1 MSSPSDAA
9 PDRSPA
15 AGEETKS
22 RLSRKRVTVITAT
35 ALSLLEACGLEP
47 SPSRSEKTA
56 GKGQKAAQDAAP
68 AGKAPADDRE
78 KKQAADPASS
88 RSRNTSRKKTPPSGK
103 SSRTDAGNLP
113 EEDAS
118 LAFATGNVPEVP
130 PVVPSDGAAPA
141 AATPPGPVV
150 PPKKTSARRRRAA
163 SAKAVSVP
171 DGGTAPASGAE
182 GQVPAPVAGPSVAP
196 SAVEAVASGPGEEQ
210 SHAAA
215 KRAPSSRVRRS
226 STSGGRGRKKTAEIL
241 PAPVAEAVPTVA
253 PEAQQAPARPMDAA
267 ALAAEADRLAAEYG
281 LSSSGGGLVVLPG
294 DDDWDDFPAPRYD
307 EAPSPQPAA
316 RSAVTAPVAPC
327 PEPAPAEARFVEVS
341 PSVPAPEPVPAAAKS
356 APRRR
361 RAAGTKAA
369 SVPGGGASSPLEAG
383 EQGTAPVAGPALGK
397 PSVAASV
404 PGEEPPLPT
413 TGRRAA
419 PRAGRPSTPGG
430 RGRKK
435 AAGISS
441 APAAEAVPTVA
452 SEQQGPARPMD
463 AAALAAEADRL
474 AAEYGLSSS
483 GGGLVVLPGDDDWDD
498 FPTPRDEDAP
508 SPQTAARSAVTA
520 PVASFPEPAPAE
532 ARSVEVSPSA
542 PAPEPVPAA
551 KSASRRRRAAGTKA
565 ASVPGGGACPAAD
578 AGGLG
583 ASPVPAPIGSRPVP
597 AARLAPAAQT
607 GTSLPDAG
615 SGDGEAHAPVR
626 PGTTPVAAGPSGSTP
641 LSGTG
646 MGKREAAFRQWAADM
661 QARFDAG
668 LEAEE
673 DRAARRKDTLVVLP
687 PPTDTGGRKRRTA
700 KKPQAAAVE
709 APRPRAWVTRRR
721 STEPG
726 HEARFEEWHGPARTG
741 SVLEKVFI
749 SLGASPEQAKLSRLW
764 RSWDAVLGPDLAPLA
779 RPLGH
784 HDDRL
789 LIGAEDAVL
798 LQELYYMGPE
808 IVRRVND
815 FLQEDFFTA
824 VKVSLML
831 DHQDLDAPSPV
842 LERSAAR
849 PQEEVP
855 APSGAS
861 LGLMDPESAV
871 ARCYARFLG
880 MELPDPRK

>member
-118 LAFATGNVPEVP
+118 LAFASGNVPEVP
-130 PVVPSDGAAPA
+130 PVVPSDGAAPV
-141 AATPPGPVV
+141 AATPPEPVV
-150 PPKKTSARRRRAA
+150 PPRKTSARRRRAA

-182 GQVPAPVAGPSVAP
+182 GQVATPVAGPSVAP

-226 STSGGRGRKKTAEIL
+226 STSGGRGRKKAVEIP
-241 PAPVAEAVPTVA
+241 PAPAAEAVPTVA

-307 EAPSPQPAA
+307 EAPSPQTAA
-316 RSAVTAPVAPC
+316 RSAVTTPVAPC
-327 PEPAPAEARFVEVS
+327 SEPAPAEARFVEVS

-361 RAAGTKAA
+361 RAAGTKTAA
-369 SVPGGGASSPLEAG
+369 VPDSGASSPREAG
-383 EQGTAPVAGPALGK
+383 DQGAAPVAESALGK

-435 AAGISS
+435 TVEISS
-441 APAAEAVPTVA
+441 VPAAEAVPTVVPEA
-452 SEQQGPARPMD
+452 QQAPARPMD
-463 AAALAAEADRL
+463 AAELAAEADRL

-498 FPTPRDEDAP
+498 FPAPRDEDAP

-532 ARSVEVSPSA
+532 ARSVMGSSS
-542 PAPEPVPAA
+542 VPASEPGPVV
-551 KSASRRRRAAGTKA
+551 KSASRRRAAGTKE
-565 ASVPGGGACPAAD
+565 ASVPDGGARPAAD

-583 ASPVPAPIGSRPVP
+583 ASPVPAPIGSRTVP
-597 AARLAPAAQT
+597 SARPAPSAQA
-607 GTSLPDAG
+607 GASLPDAG
-615 SGDGEAHAPVR
+615 SGDGEAHVPAR
-626 PGTTPVAAGPSGSTP
+626 PGAAPVAAGPSGSTP
-641 LSGTG
+641 PSGTG
-646 MGKREAAFRQWAADM
+646 MGKREAAFRQWAAAM

-700 KKPQAAAVE
+700 KKPQAAAAE
-709 APRPRAWVTRRR
+709 APRPRAWITRRR

-764 RSWDAVLGPDLAPLA
+764 RSWDAVLGSDLAPLA

-808 IVRRVND
+808 IVRRVNE

-842 LERSAAR
+842 LERSAGR

>member
-56 GKGQKAAQDAAP
+56 GKGKKAAQDAAP

-88 RSRNTSRKKTPPSGK
+88 RSRNSSRKKTPPSDK
-103 SSRTDAGNLP
+103 ISRTDAGNLP

-130 PVVPSDGAAPA
+130 PVVPSDGAAPV

-182 GQVPAPVAGPSVAP
+182 GQVATPVAGPSVAP

-210 SHAAA
+210 PHAAA

-226 STSGGRGRKKTAEIL
+226 STSGGRGRKKAVEIP
-241 PAPVAEAVPTVA
+241 PAPAAEAVPTVA

-307 EAPSPQPAA
+307 EAPSPQ
-316 RSAVTAPVAPC
+316 
-327 PEPAPAEARFVEVS
+327 
-341 PSVPAPEPVPAAAKS
+341 
-356 APRRR
+356 
-361 RAAGTKAA
+361 
-369 SVPGGGASSPLEAG
+369 
-383 EQGTAPVAGPALGK
+383 
-397 PSVAASV
+397 
-404 PGEEPPLPT
+404 
-413 TGRRAA
+413 
-419 PRAGRPSTPGG
+419 
-430 RGRKK
+430 
-435 AAGISS
+435 
-441 APAAEAVPTVA
+441 
-452 SEQQGPARPMD
+452 
-463 AAALAAEADRL
+463 
-474 AAEYGLSSS
+474 
-483 GGGLVVLPGDDDWDD
+483 
-498 FPTPRDEDAP
+498 
-508 SPQTAARSAVTA
+508 TAARSAVTT

-565 ASVPGGGACPAAD
+565 AAVPGGGARPAAD

-583 ASPVPAPIGSRPVP
+583 ASPVPAPIGSMPVP
-597 AARLAPAAQT
+597 AARPAPAAQA
-607 GTSLPDAG
+607 GASLPDAG
-615 SGDGEAHAPVR
+615 SGDGEAHAPAR

-641 LSGTG
+641 PSGAG

-709 APRPRAWVTRRR
+709 APRPRAWITRRR

-808 IVRRVND
+808 IVRRANE

-842 LERSAAR
+842 LERSAGR

>member
-1 MSSPSDAA
+1 M
-9 PDRSPA
+9 
-15 AGEETKS
+15 
-22 RLSRKRVTVITAT
+22 
-35 ALSLLEACGLEP
+35 
-47 SPSRSEKTA
+47 
-56 GKGQKAAQDAAP
+56 
-68 AGKAPADDRE
+68 
-78 KKQAADPASS
+78 
-88 RSRNTSRKKTPPSGK
+88 
-103 SSRTDAGNLP
+103 
-113 EEDAS
+113 
-118 LAFATGNVPEVP
+118 
-130 PVVPSDGAAPA
+130 
-141 AATPPGPVV
+141 
-150 PPKKTSARRRRAA
+150 
-163 SAKAVSVP
+163 
-171 DGGTAPASGAE
+171 
-182 GQVPAPVAGPSVAP
+182 
-196 SAVEAVASGPGEEQ
+196 
-210 SHAAA
+210 
-215 KRAPSSRVRRS
+215 
-226 STSGGRGRKKTAEIL
+226 
-241 PAPVAEAVPTVA
+241 
-253 PEAQQAPARPMDAA
+253 
-267 ALAAEADRLAAEYG
+267 
-281 LSSSGGGLVVLPG
+281 
-294 DDDWDDFPAPRYD
+294 
-307 EAPSPQPAA
+307 
-316 RSAVTAPVAPC
+316 
-327 PEPAPAEARFVEVS
+327 
-341 PSVPAPEPVPAAAKS
+341 
-356 APRRR
+356 
-361 RAAGTKAA
+361 
-369 SVPGGGASSPLEAG
+369 
-383 EQGTAPVAGPALGK
+383 
-397 PSVAASV
+397 
-404 PGEEPPLPT
+404 
-413 TGRRAA
+413 
-419 PRAGRPSTPGG
+419 
-430 RGRKK
+430 
-435 AAGISS
+435 
-441 APAAEAVPTVA
+441 A

-498 FPTPRDEDAP
+498 FPAPRDEDAP

-520 PVASFPEPAPAE
+520 PAASFPEPAPAE
-532 ARSVEVSPSA
+532 ARSVVGSSPV
-542 PAPEPVPAA
+542 PAPEPVPAL
-551 KSASRRRRAAGTKA
+551 KSAPRRRAAGTKE
-565 ASVPGGGACPAAD
+565 ASVLGGGARPAAD

-583 ASPVPAPIGSRPVP
+583 ASPVPTPIGSMPVP
-597 AARLAPAAQT
+597 AARLAPAAQA
-607 GTSLPDAG
+607 GTSLSDAG
-615 SGDGEAHAPVR
+615 SEDGEAHVPVR
-626 PGTTPVAAGPSGSTP
+626 SGAAPVAAGPSGSTP
-641 LSGTG
+641 PSGTG

-700 KKPQAAAVE
+700 KKPQAAAAE
-709 APRPRAWVTRRR
+709 APRPRAWITRRR

-808 IVRRVND
+808 IVRRVNE

-842 LERSAAR
+842 LERSAGR

>member
-56 GKGQKAAQDAAP
+56 GKGPKTAQEAAP
-68 AGKAPADDRE
+68 AGKAPANDRE

-88 RSRNTSRKKTPPSGK
+88 RSRNSSRKKTPPSGK
-103 SSRTDAGNLP
+103 ISRTDAGNLP

-130 PVVPSDGAAPA
+130 PVVPSDGAAPV

-163 SAKAVSVP
+163 STKTASVP
-171 DGGTAPASGAE
+171 GGGASSPLEAGE
-182 GQVPAPVAGPSVAP
+182 QGTAPVAGPALGKPFVAASV
-196 SAVEAVASGPGEEQ
+196 PGEEPPLPTTGRR
-210 SHAAA
+210 AA
-215 KRAPSSRVRRS
+215 RPS
-226 STSGGRGRKKTAEIL
+226 TPGGRGRKKSAGISSA
-241 PAPVAEAVPTVA
+241 PASEAVPTVA

-294 DDDWDDFPAPRYD
+294 DDDWDDFPA
-307 EAPSPQPAA
+307 
-316 RSAVTAPVAPC
+316 
-327 PEPAPAEARFVEVS
+327 
-341 PSVPAPEPVPAAAKS
+341 
-356 APRRR
+356 
-361 RAAGTKAA
+361 
-369 SVPGGGASSPLEAG
+369 
-383 EQGTAPVAGPALGK
+383 
-397 PSVAASV
+397 
-404 PGEEPPLPT
+404 
-413 TGRRAA
+413 
-419 PRAGRPSTPGG
+419 
-430 RGRKK
+430 
-435 AAGISS
+435 
-441 APAAEAVPTVA
+441 
-452 SEQQGPARPMD
+452 
-463 AAALAAEADRL
+463 
-474 AAEYGLSSS
+474 
-483 GGGLVVLPGDDDWDD
+483 
-498 FPTPRDEDAP
+498 PRDEDAP

-565 ASVPGGGACPAAD
+565 AAVPGGGARPAAD

-583 ASPVPAPIGSRPVP
+583 ASPVPAPIGSMPVP
-597 AARLAPAAQT
+597 AARPAPAAQA
-607 GTSLPDAG
+607 GASLPDAG
-615 SGDGEAHAPVR
+615 SGDGEAHAPAR

-641 LSGTG
+641 PSGAG

-709 APRPRAWVTRRR
+709 APRPRAWITRRR

-808 IVRRVND
+808 IVRRANE

-842 LERSAAR
+842 LERSAGR

>member
-78 KKQAADPASS
+78 KKQAADPVSS

-103 SSRTDAGNLP
+103 ISRTDAGNLP

-130 PVVPSDGAAPA
+130 PVVPSDDAAPV
-141 AATPPGPVV
+141 AATPPEPVV
-150 PPKKTSARRRRAA
+150 PPKKTSIQRRRAA

-182 GQVPAPVAGPSVAP
+182 GQVATPVAGPSVAP

-226 STSGGRGRKKTAEIL
+226 STSGGRGRKKAAEMS
-241 PAPVAEAVPTVA
+241 PAPAAEVVPTVA
-253 PEAQQAPARPMDAA
+253 PEAQQGPARPMDAA

-307 EAPSPQPAA
+307 EAPSPQTAA
-316 RSAVTAPVAPC
+316 CSAVTTPVAPC
-327 PEPAPAEARFVEVS
+327 SEPAPAEARFVEVS

-361 RAAGTKAA
+361 RAASTKTAA
-369 SVPGGGASSPLEAG
+369 VPDSGASSPREAG
-383 EQGTAPVAGPALGK
+383 EQGTAPVAESALGK

-404 PGEEPPLPT
+404 SGEEPPLPT

-435 AAGISS
+435 TVEISS
-441 APAAEAVPTVA
+441 VPAAEAVPTVA
-452 SEQQGPARPMD
+452 QEAQQAPARPMD
-463 AAALAAEADRL
+463 AAELAAEADRL

-498 FPTPRDEDAP
+498 FPAPRAAAAP
-508 SPQTAARSAVTA
+508 PQTAARSAVTA

-532 ARSVEVSPSA
+532 ARSVVGSSSV
-542 PAPEPVPAA
+542 PAPEPEPAL

-565 ASVPGGGACPAAD
+565 AAVPGGGACPAAD
-578 AGGLG
+578 AGEQG
-583 ASPVPAPIGSRPVP
+583 ASPVPTPIGVRTVPPARP
-597 AARLAPAAQT
+597 APSAQA
-607 GTSLPDAG
+607 GASLPDAG
-615 SGDGEAHAPVR
+615 SGDGEAHVSAR
-626 PGTTPVAAGPSGSTP
+626 PGAAPVAAGPSGSTP
-641 LSGTG
+641 PSGTG

-700 KKPQAAAVE
+700 KKPQAAAAE
-709 APRPRAWVTRRR
+709 APRPRAWITRRR

-808 IVRRVND
+808 IVRRVNE

-842 LERSAAR
+842 LERSAGR

>member
-182 GQVPAPVAGPSVAP
+182 GQVPTPVAGPSVAP

-210 SHAAA
+210 SHAAV
-215 KRAPSSRVRRS
+215 KRALSSRVRRS
-226 STSGGRGRKKTAEIL
+226 STSGGRGRKKTAEMS
-241 PAPVAEAVPTVA
+241 PAPAAEAVPTVA

-307 EAPSPQPAA
+307 EAPSPQTAA
-316 RSAVTAPVAPC
+316 RSAVTAPAASF
-327 PEPAPAEARFVEVS
+327 PEPAPVEARSVVGGS
-341 PSVPAPEPVPAAAKS
+341 SSVPAPEPGPAVKS

-361 RAAGTKAA
+361 RAAGTK
-369 SVPGGGASSPLEAG
+369 E
-383 EQGTAPVAGPALGK
+383 
-397 PSVAASV
+397 
-404 PGEEPPLPT
+404 
-413 TGRRAA
+413 
-419 PRAGRPSTPGG
+419 
-430 RGRKK
+430 
-435 AAGISS
+435 
-441 APAAEAVPTVA
+441 
-452 SEQQGPARPMD
+452 
-463 AAALAAEADRL
+463 
-474 AAEYGLSSS
+474 
-483 GGGLVVLPGDDDWDD
+483 
-498 FPTPRDEDAP
+498 
-508 SPQTAARSAVTA
+508 
-520 PVASFPEPAPAE
+520 
-532 ARSVEVSPSA
+532 
-542 PAPEPVPAA
+542 
-551 KSASRRRRAAGTKA
+551 

-578 AGGLG
+578 AGEQG
-583 ASPVPAPIGSRPVP
+583 ASPVPTPIGSMPVP
-597 AARLAPAAQT
+597 AARLAPAAQA
-607 GTSLPDAG
+607 GTSLSDAG
-615 SGDGEAHAPVR
+615 SEDGEAHVPVR
-626 PGTTPVAAGPSGSTP
+626 SGAAPVAAGPSGSTP
-641 LSGTG
+641 PSGTG

-700 KKPQAAAVE
+700 KKPQAAAAE
-709 APRPRAWVTRRR
+709 APRPRAWITRRR

-808 IVRRVND
+808 IVRRVNE

-842 LERSAAR
+842 LERSAGR

>member
-56 GKGQKAAQDAAP
+56 GKGPKTAQEAAP

-88 RSRNTSRKKTPPSGK
+88 RSRNSSRKKTPPSDK
-103 SSRTDAGNLP
+103 ISRTDAGNLP

-130 PVVPSDGAAPA
+130 PVVPSDGAAPV

-182 GQVPAPVAGPSVAP
+182 GQVATPVAGPSVAP

-226 STSGGRGRKKTAEIL
+226 STSGGRGRKKTVEIS
-241 PAPVAEAVPTVA
+241 PAPVAEAEPTVAQEAQQAPARPMDAAELAAEADRLAAEYGLSSSGGGLVVLPGDDDWDDFPAPRYDEAPSPQTAARSAVTTPVAPCSEPAPAEARSVEVSPSAPAPEPVPAAKSAPRRRRAAGTKTAAVPDSGASSPREAGEQGTAPVAESALGKPSVAASVSGEEPPLPTTGRRAAPRAGRPSTSGGRGRKKAAEISPVPAAEAVPTVA
-253 PEAQQAPARPMDAA
+253 QEAQQGPARPMDAA

-294 DDDWDDFPAPRYD
+294 DDDWDDFPAPR
-307 EAPSPQPAA
+307 
-316 RSAVTAPVAPC
+316 
-327 PEPAPAEARFVEVS
+327 
-341 PSVPAPEPVPAAAKS
+341 
-356 APRRR
+356 
-361 RAAGTKAA
+361 
-369 SVPGGGASSPLEAG
+369 
-383 EQGTAPVAGPALGK
+383 
-397 PSVAASV
+397 
-404 PGEEPPLPT
+404 
-413 TGRRAA
+413 
-419 PRAGRPSTPGG
+419 
-430 RGRKK
+430 
-435 AAGISS
+435 
-441 APAAEAVPTVA
+441 
-452 SEQQGPARPMD
+452 
-463 AAALAAEADRL
+463 
-474 AAEYGLSSS
+474 
-483 GGGLVVLPGDDDWDD
+483 
-498 FPTPRDEDAP
+498 DEDAP

-520 PVASFPEPAPAE
+520 PVASFPEPAL
-532 ARSVEVSPSA
+532 
-542 PAPEPVPAA
+542 

-565 ASVPGGGACPAAD
+565 AAVPGGGACPAAD
-578 AGGLG
+578 AGEQG
-583 ASPVPAPIGSRPVP
+583 ASPVPTPIGVRTVPSARP
-597 AARLAPAAQT
+597 APSAQA
-607 GTSLPDAG
+607 GASLPGAG
-615 SGDGEAHAPVR
+615 SGDGEAHAPAR

-641 LSGTG
+641 PSGTG

-700 KKPQAAAVE
+700 KKPQAAAAE
-709 APRPRAWVTRRR
+709 APRPRAWITRRR

-808 IVRRVND
+808 IVRRVNE

-842 LERSAAR
+842 LERSAGR
-849 PQEEVP
+849 PQEELP

>member
-56 GKGQKAAQDAAP
+56 GKGPKTAQEAAP
-68 AGKAPADDRE
+68 AGKAPANDRE

-88 RSRNTSRKKTPPSGK
+88 RSRNSSRKKTPPSGK
-103 SSRTDAGNLP
+103 ISRTDAGNLP

-130 PVVPSDGAAPA
+130 PVVPSDGAAPV

-182 GQVPAPVAGPSVAP
+182 GQVATPVAGPSVAP

-226 STSGGRGRKKTAEIL
+226 STSGGRGRKKAVEIP
-241 PAPVAEAVPTVA
+241 PAPAAEAVPTVA

-307 EAPSPQPAA
+307 EAPSPQTAA
-316 RSAVTAPVAPC
+316 RSAVTTPVAPC
-327 PEPAPAEARFVEVS
+327 SEPAPAEARFVEVS
-341 PSVPAPEPVPAAAKS
+341 PSVPAPEPVPALKS

-361 RAAGTKAA
+361 AASTKTA

-397 PSVAASV
+397 PFVAASV

-419 PRAGRPSTPGG
+419 PRAGRPPTPGG
-430 RGRKK
+430 RGRQKTVE
-435 AAGISS
+435 ISS
-441 APAAEAVPTVA
+441 VPAAEAVPTVVPEA
-452 SEQQGPARPMD
+452 QQAPARPMD
-463 AAALAAEADRL
+463 AAELAAEADRL

-498 FPTPRDEDAP
+498 FPAPRDEDAP

-532 ARSVEVSPSA
+532 ARSVVGSSSV
-542 PAPEPVPAA
+542 PAPEPEPAL
-551 KSASRRRRAAGTKA
+551 KSASRRRRVAGTKA
-565 ASVPGGGACPAAD
+565 AAVPGGGARPAAD
-578 AGGLG
+578 AGEQG
-583 ASPVPAPIGSRPVP
+583 ASPVPTPIGSMPVP
-597 AARLAPAAQT
+597 AARPAPSAQA
-607 GTSLPDAG
+607 GASLPDAG
-615 SGDGEAHAPVR
+615 SGDGEAHVSAR
-626 PGTTPVAAGPSGSTP
+626 PGAAPVAAGPSGSTP
-641 LSGTG
+641 PSGTG

-709 APRPRAWVTRRR
+709 APRPRAWITRRR

-808 IVRRVND
+808 IVRRVNE

-842 LERSAAR
+842 LERSAGR

>member
-1 MSSPSDAA
+1 M
-9 PDRSPA
+9 
-15 AGEETKS
+15 
-22 RLSRKRVTVITAT
+22 
-35 ALSLLEACGLEP
+35 
-47 SPSRSEKTA
+47 
-56 GKGQKAAQDAAP
+56 AQ
-68 AGKAPADDRE
+68 
-78 KKQAADPASS
+78 
-88 RSRNTSRKKTPPSGK
+88 
-103 SSRTDAGNLP
+103 
-113 EEDAS
+113 
-118 LAFATGNVPEVP
+118 
-130 PVVPSDGAAPA
+130 
-141 AATPPGPVV
+141 
-150 PPKKTSARRRRAA
+150 
-163 SAKAVSVP
+163 
-171 DGGTAPASGAE
+171 
-182 GQVPAPVAGPSVAP
+182 
-196 SAVEAVASGPGEEQ
+196 
-210 SHAAA
+210 
-215 KRAPSSRVRRS
+215 
-226 STSGGRGRKKTAEIL
+226 
-241 PAPVAEAVPTVA
+241 
-253 PEAQQAPARPMDAA
+253 EAQQAPARPMDAA
-267 ALAAEADRLAAEYG
+267 ELAAEADRLAAEYG

-307 EAPSPQPAA
+307 EAPSPQTAA

-327 PEPAPAEARFVEVS
+327 PEPVPAEARFVEVS

-361 RAAGTKAA
+361 RAAGTK
-369 SVPGGGASSPLEAG
+369 
-383 EQGTAPVAGPALGK
+383 T
-397 PSVAASV
+397 
-404 PGEEPPLPT
+404 
-413 TGRRAA
+413 
-419 PRAGRPSTPGG
+419 
-430 RGRKK
+430 
-435 AAGISS
+435 
-441 APAAEAVPTVA
+441 
-452 SEQQGPARPMD
+452 
-463 AAALAAEADRL
+463 
-474 AAEYGLSSS
+474 
-483 GGGLVVLPGDDDWDD
+483 
-498 FPTPRDEDAP
+498 
-508 SPQTAARSAVTA
+508 
-520 PVASFPEPAPAE
+520 
-532 ARSVEVSPSA
+532 
-542 PAPEPVPAA
+542 
-551 KSASRRRRAAGTKA
+551 

-583 ASPVPAPIGSRPVP
+583 ASPVPAPIGSRTVP
-597 AARLAPAAQT
+597 SARPAHAAQA
-607 GTSLPDAG
+607 GASLPDAG
-615 SGDGEAHAPVR
+615 SGDGEAHVPAR
-626 PGTTPVAAGPSGSTP
+626 PGAAPVAAGPSGSTP
-641 LSGTG
+641 PSGTG

-709 APRPRAWVTRRR
+709 APRPRAWITRRR

-808 IVRRVND
+808 IVRRVNE

-842 LERSAAR
+842 LERSAGR
-849 PQEEVP
+849 PKEKIP

>member
-56 GKGQKAAQDAAP
+56 GKGKKAAQDAAP

-103 SSRTDAGNLP
+103 ISRTDAGNLP

-118 LAFATGNVPEVP
+118 LAFASGNVPEVP
-130 PVVPSDGAAPA
+130 PVVPSDGAAPV

-163 SAKAVSVP
+163 
-171 DGGTAPASGAE
+171 
-182 GQVPAPVAGPSVAP
+182 
-196 SAVEAVASGPGEEQ
+196 
-210 SHAAA
+210 
-215 KRAPSSRVRRS
+215 
-226 STSGGRGRKKTAEIL
+226 
-241 PAPVAEAVPTVA
+241 
-253 PEAQQAPARPMDAA
+253 
-267 ALAAEADRLAAEYG
+267 
-281 LSSSGGGLVVLPG
+281 
-294 DDDWDDFPAPRYD
+294 
-307 EAPSPQPAA
+307 
-316 RSAVTAPVAPC
+316 
-327 PEPAPAEARFVEVS
+327 
-341 PSVPAPEPVPAAAKS
+341 
-356 APRRR
+356 
-361 RAAGTKAA
+361 GTKTA
-369 SVPGGGASSPLEAG
+369 SVPGGGASFPLEAG

-435 AAGISS
+435 AVEISS
-441 APAAEAVPTVA
+441 ALAAEAVPTVA

-498 FPTPRDEDAP
+498 FPAPRAAAAP
-508 SPQTAARSAVTA
+508 SPQTAARSAVTT
-520 PVASFPEPAPAE
+520 PVAPCPEPAPAE
-532 ARSVEVSPSA
+532 ARSVVGGSSSV
-542 PAPEPVPAA
+542 PAPEPGPAV
-551 KSASRRRRAAGTKA
+551 KSASRRRAARTKE
-565 ASVPGGGACPAAD
+565 ASVPGGGA
-578 AGGLG
+578 
-583 ASPVPAPIGSRPVP
+583 R
-597 AARLAPAAQT
+597 PAAQA
-607 GTSLPDAG
+607 GTSLSDAG
-615 SGDGEAHAPVR
+615 SGDGEAYAPVR
-626 PGTTPVAAGPSGSTP
+626 SGAAPVAAGPSGSTP
-641 LSGTG
+641 PSGAG

-673 DRAARRKDTLVVLP
+673 DRAARRKDMLVVLP

-700 KKPQAAAVE
+700 KKPQAAAAE
-709 APRPRAWVTRRR
+709 APRPRAWITRRR

-808 IVRRVND
+808 IVRRVNE
-815 FLQEDFFTA
+815 FLQEDFFSA

-842 LERSAAR
+842 LERSAGR
-849 PQEEVP
+849 PKEELP

-861 LGLMDPESAV
+861 LGLMDSESAV

>member
-78 KKQAADPASS
+78 KKQAADPTSS

-103 SSRTDAGNLP
+103 ISRTDAGNLP

-118 LAFATGNVPEVP
+118 LAFASGNVPEVP
-130 PVVPSDGAAPA
+130 PVVPSDGAAPV
-141 AATPPGPVV
+141 AATPPEPVV

-182 GQVPAPVAGPSVAP
+182 GQVATPVAGPSVDP

-210 SHAAA
+210 SHAAV

-226 STSGGRGRKKTAEIL
+226 STSGGRGRKKTAEMS
-241 PAPVAEAVPTVA
+241 PAPAAEAVPTVA

-307 EAPSPQPAA
+307 EAPSPQTAA
-316 RSAVTAPVAPC
+316 RPAVTAPVAPC
-327 PEPAPAEARFVEVS
+327 PEPAPAEARSVEVS

-361 RAAGTKAA
+361 RAAGTKTAA
-369 SVPGGGASSPLEAG
+369 VPDSGASSPREAG
-383 EQGTAPVAGPALGK
+383 DQGAAPVAESALGK
-397 PSVAASV
+397 PSVAAPV
-404 PGEEPPLPT
+404 PGEEQPSSSA
-413 TGRRAA
+413 GRKNAS
-419 PRAGRPSTPGG
+419 RAGRPSTSVG

-435 AAGISS
+435 TAGISS

-452 SEQQGPARPMD
+452 QEAQQAPARPMD
-463 AAALAAEADRL
+463 AAELAAEADRL

-498 FPTPRDEDAP
+498 FPTPRAAAAP
-508 SPQTAARSAVTA
+508 PQTAARSAVTA
-520 PVASFPEPAPAE
+520 PVAPCPEPAPAE

-542 PAPEPVPAA
+542 PAPEPGPAV
-551 KSASRRRRAAGTKA
+551 KSASRRRAAGTKEA
-565 ASVPGGGACPAAD
+565 AVPGGGACPAAD
-578 AGGLG
+578 AGEQG
-583 ASPVPAPIGSRPVP
+583 ASPVPTPIGVRTVPSARP
-597 AARLAPAAQT
+597 APSAQA
-607 GTSLPDAG
+607 GASLPDAG

-626 PGTTPVAAGPSGSTP
+626 PGTAPVAAGPSGSTP
-641 LSGTG
+641 PSGTG

-687 PPTDTGGRKRRTA
+687 PPTDTGGRKRQTA
-700 KKPQAAAVE
+700 KKPQAAAAE
-709 APRPRAWVTRRR
+709 APRPRAWITRRR

-808 IVRRVND
+808 IVRRVNE

-842 LERSAAR
+842 LERSAGR

>member
-56 GKGQKAAQDAAP
+56 GKGPKTAQEAAP
-68 AGKAPADDRE
+68 AGKAPANDRE

-88 RSRNTSRKKTPPSGK
+88 RSRNSSRKKTPPSGK
-103 SSRTDAGNLP
+103 ISRTDAGNLP

-130 PVVPSDGAAPA
+130 PVVPSDGAAPV
-141 AATPPGPVV
+141 AATPPEPVV

-182 GQVPAPVAGPSVAP
+182 GQVATPVAGPSVAP

-226 STSGGRGRKKTAEIL
+226 STSGGRGRKKAAEMSPAPAAEVVPTVAPEAQQGPARPMDAAALAAEADRLAAEYGLSSSGGGLVVLPGDDDWDDFPAPRYDEAPSPQTAARSAVTTPVAPCSEPAPAEARFVEVSPSVPAPEPVPAL
-241 PAPVAEAVPTVA
+241 KSAPRRRAASTKTASVPGGGASSPLEAGEQGTAPVAGPALGKPFVAASVPGEEPPLPTTGRRAAPRAGRPSTPGGRGRKKSAGISSAPASEAVPTVA

-294 DDDWDDFPAPRYD
+294 DDDWDDFPAPR
-307 EAPSPQPAA
+307 
-316 RSAVTAPVAPC
+316 
-327 PEPAPAEARFVEVS
+327 
-341 PSVPAPEPVPAAAKS
+341 
-356 APRRR
+356 
-361 RAAGTKAA
+361 
-369 SVPGGGASSPLEAG
+369 
-383 EQGTAPVAGPALGK
+383 
-397 PSVAASV
+397 
-404 PGEEPPLPT
+404 
-413 TGRRAA
+413 
-419 PRAGRPSTPGG
+419 
-430 RGRKK
+430 
-435 AAGISS
+435 
-441 APAAEAVPTVA
+441 
-452 SEQQGPARPMD
+452 
-463 AAALAAEADRL
+463 
-474 AAEYGLSSS
+474 
-483 GGGLVVLPGDDDWDD
+483 
-498 FPTPRDEDAP
+498 DEDAP

-532 ARSVEVSPSA
+532 ARSVVGSSSV

-565 ASVPGGGACPAAD
+565 AAVPGGGARPAAD

-583 ASPVPAPIGSRPVP
+583 ASPVPAPIGSMPVP
-597 AARLAPAAQT
+597 AARPAPAAQA
-607 GTSLPDAG
+607 GASLPDAG
-615 SGDGEAHAPVR
+615 SGDGEAHAPAR

-641 LSGTG
+641 PSGAG

-709 APRPRAWVTRRR
+709 APRPRAWITRRR

-808 IVRRVND
+808 IVRRANE

-842 LERSAAR
+842 LERSAGR